1 MARPGRRD
9 GQGTDGVGAGGR
21 GPHRPGEKGSN
32 RGLLVDGRGVPLS
45 MVPGGANTHD
55 AKPLATTLDGIAV
68 GRPGE
73 GSPRQGPCPDAGH
86 VGRPA
91 RREAEERGDVPHAKP
106 RGEELAGMDKDPGFK
121 ARRWVVEVCHSWFD
135 RSRKLLVRH
144 EKMDRSHLGW
154 LMLAASAIVLRKIKR
169 KGQGNIIYG

>member
-1 MARPGRRD
+1 MAQPGRRD
-9 GQGTDGVGAGGR
+9 GQGTDGVGAGG
-21 GPHRPGEKGSN
+21 GSN

-55 AKPLATTLDGIAV
+55 AKPLAATLDGIAV

-73 GSPRQGPCPDAGH
+73 GSPRQDPCPDAGQ
-86 VGRPA
+86 VGGPA
-91 RREAEERGDVPHAKP
+91 RREAEERGDAPHARP

-121 ARRWVVEVCHSWFD
+121 ARRWVVGVCHSWFD

-154 LMLAASAIVLRKIKR
+154 LMLAASAIVLETKTERSGEYYLWISSKS
-169 KGQGNIIYG
+169 